1 MAQKPDGKAAKTERV
16 TFTMDSAQR
25 IGKVVRAV
33 EAGSRDC
40 AGLSFGRA
48 PDSPGFKLQLATFT
62 GTWASAT
69 YKTVTLSGSTQTAS
83 VYNWCNTVDDTG
95 DGTAQKHVI
104 FGNIKGTAS
113 AVELPV
119 TGFQLKLAT
128 FTGAWATGTF
138 KTVTLSGSTQ
148 TASVYNWCNPVEGST
163 ASTAQ
168 KYVIFGNVRGT
179 ASAIELPFSSPI
191 RIGKTG
197 SAWNKGNPANIAVWE
212 GGTPP
217 SETANGDVLYGCEN
231 KFANV
236 AADKWVALGR
246 AGNGTYYLI
255 AAECS

>member
-48 PDSPGFKLQLATFT
+48 PDSPGFNLQLATFT

-69 YKTVTLSGSTQTAS
+69 Y
-83 VYNWCNTVDDTG
+83 
-95 DGTAQKHVI
+95 
-104 FGNIKGTAS
+104 
-113 AVELPV
+113 
-119 TGFQLKLAT
+119 
-128 FTGAWATGTF
+128 

-168 KYVIFGNVRGT
+168 KYVIFGSIKGT
-179 ASAIELPFSSPI
+179 ASAVELPLSGGI
-191 RIGKTG
+191 VRIGKTTA
-197 SAWNKGNPANIAVWE
+197 AWNKGTVAAIPLWE
-212 GGTPP
+212 DGTPP
-217 SETANGDVLYGCEN
+217 SETASGSSLSGCVN
-231 KFANV
+231 KFADV
-236 AADKWVALGR
+236 QSGKWVAMARG
-246 AGNGTYYLI
+246 ANGSHYLI
-255 AAECS
+255 SAEC